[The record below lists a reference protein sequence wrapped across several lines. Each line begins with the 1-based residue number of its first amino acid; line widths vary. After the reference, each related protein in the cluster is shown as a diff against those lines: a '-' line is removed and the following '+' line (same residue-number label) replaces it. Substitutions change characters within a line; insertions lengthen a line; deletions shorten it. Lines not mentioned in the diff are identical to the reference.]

1 MKYAAINI
9 GPIVDTISMARKP
22 RELWAASYL
31 FSFLMEC
38 IINAIKEKGK
48 TIVSPASLDSDGNI
62 GVGLYP
68 DRIYLKDITDE
79 ELKDVMDEAFRTFS
93 AETKIGSDYI
103 NVMYVSIESE
113 DGEGVIKTLN
123 RLLDCTELYN
133 RPVKDESRVGV
144 LGLIQKKNDS
154 PLFKHAFGDS
164 EFEIQTLGEIA
175 TYQLSKLEG
184 KAEVWKK
191 LCIDARKKEEDNGVV
206 DLEPAEDKFYK
217 QIKTE
222 FKNDYHSYHK
232 YICVVQ
238 ADGDNMGSIISALK
252 NEEVMTLSAALLD
265 YGKAAC
271 QKIKDFGG
279 LPVYAGGDDL
289 LFLAPVVSD
298 KGNIFG
304 LLSDIDA
311 CYKETVDEAMGENKI
326 SRPEKDGKE
335 LHTSLSY
342 GLSVSY
348 YKYPLYEALKS
359 ARESLFDT
367 AKNVQGKNAIAWC
380 LRKHSGTGFS
390 GSVCKDTSEGSVYQ
404 IFTTLMTGSE
414 SEKVISAIAHKL
426 RQNEDLLEIIRN
438 GGDREN
444 RVTAF
449 YHKVMEEENPDRD
462 SYLKYTREL
471 LCALFDSYV
480 ETDKDKK
487 GDTKPITNILT
498 TMYGMLR
505 TAKFINGEGDDDE

>member
-9 GPIVDTISMARKP
+9 GPIIDTISMARKP

-38 IINAIKEKGK
+38 IIEEIKKKGK
-48 TIVSPASLDSDGNI
+48 TIVSPASLDSDGKI

-79 ELKDVMDEAFRTFS
+79 ELKDVVDKAFGTFS
-93 AETKIGSDYI
+93 KEIKIGRDYI

-133 RPVKDESRVGV
+133 RPVSDECRGNV
-144 LGLIQKKNDS
+144 LDLIQEKYGS
-154 PLFKHAFGDS
+154 PLFKHAFGKS
-164 EFEIQTLGEIA
+164 EFKIQTLEEIA
-175 TYQLSKLEG
+175 TYQLSKLKG
-184 KAEVWKK
+184 KEEVWEK
-191 LCIDARKKEEDNGVV
+191 LCNVAREKENNDKTV
-206 DLEPAEDKFYK
+206 DLEAAEDEFYK

-252 NEEVMTLSAALLD
+252 NEEVMTLSAALLK
-265 YGKAAC
+265 YGEEAC
-271 QKIKDFGG
+271 QEIKDFGG
-279 LPVYAGGDDL
+279 LPIYAGGDDL

-298 KGNIFG
+298 QGNIFG
-304 LLSDIDA
+304 LLSKIDA

-335 LHTSLSY
+335 LHTTLSY

-359 ARESLFDT
+359 ARELLFSA

-390 GSVCKDTSEGSVYQ
+390 GSFCKDASGGQVYK
-404 IFTTLMTGSE
+404 IFKKLMTGSE

-438 GGDREN
+438 GGDIEN

-462 SYLKYTREL
+462 SYLKYTRNL
-471 LCALFDSYV
+471 FCALLGS
-480 ETDKDKK
+480 EEGKTR
-487 GDTKPITNILT
+487 PITDILT

>member
-9 GPIVDTISMARKP
+9 GPIIDTISMARKP

-38 IINAIKEKGK
+38 IIEEIKKKGK
-48 TIVSPASLDSDGNI
+48 TIVSPASLDSNKKI

-79 ELKDVMDEAFRTFS
+79 ELKDVVDKAFGTFS
-93 AETKIGSDYI
+93 AKTEIGRDYI

-113 DGEGVIKTLN
+113 DGEGVIKILN

-133 RPVKDESRVGV
+133 RPVTDESRGNV
-144 LGLIQKKNDS
+144 LDLIQKKYGS
-154 PLFKHAFGDS
+154 TLFMHAFGYPKFKIRAL
-164 EFEIQTLGEIA
+164 EKIA
-175 TYQLSKLEG
+175 TYQLLKL
-184 KAEVWKK
+184 KDQAEIEKEP
-191 LCIDARKKEEDNGVV
+191 CDEAREKENKDETV
-206 DLEPAEDKFYK
+206 DLETTEDEFYK
-217 QIKTE
+217 QIKAK
-222 FKNDYHSYHK
+222 FKNDYHSYYK

-279 LPVYAGGDDL
+279 LPIYAGGDDL

-298 KGNIFG
+298 QGNIFG
-304 LLSDIDA
+304 LLSEIDD
-311 CYKETVDEAMGENKI
+311 CYKKTVDEAMGENKI

-359 ARESLFDT
+359 ARELLFGA

-390 GSVCKDTSEGSVYQ
+390 GSVCKDTSEGSVYR

-426 RQNEDLLEIIRN
+426 RQNEDLLEIIRKKK
-438 GGDREN
+438 DKN

-449 YHKVMEEENPDRD
+449 YHKVMEEENPEKD

-471 LCALFDSYV
+471 LCALFDSD
-480 ETDKDKK
+480 EGKTR
-487 GDTKPITNILT
+487 PITDILT

>member
-9 GPIVDTISMARKP
+9 GPIIDTISMARKP

-38 IINAIKEKGK
+38 IIEEIKKKGK
-48 TIVSPASLDSDGNI
+48 TIVSPASLDSNKKI

-68 DRIYLKDITDE
+68 DRIYLKDIKDE
-79 ELKDVMDEAFRTFS
+79 ELKDVVDKAFGTFS
-93 AETKIGSDYI
+93 AKTEIGRDYI

-123 RLLDCTELYN
+123 QLLDCTELYN
-133 RPVKDESRVGV
+133 RPVSDKSRGDV
-144 LGLIQKKNDS
+144 LDLIQEKYGS
-154 PLFKHAFGDS
+154 PLFMHAFGYPKFKIRAL
-164 EFEIQTLGEIA
+164 EKIA
-175 TYQLSKLEG
+175 TYQLLKLKDQAEIEKKPCDEAREKENKD
-184 KAEVWKK
+184 KA
-191 LCIDARKKEEDNGVV
+191 V
-206 DLEPAEDKFYK
+206 DLETTEDEFYK
-217 QIKTE
+217 QIKAK

-252 NEEVMTLSAALLD
+252 NEEVMTLSAALLG
-265 YGKAAC
+265 YGEKAC
-271 QKIKDFGG
+271 GMIKEFGG
-279 LPVYAGGDDL
+279 LPIYAGGDDL

-298 KGNIFG
+298 QGNIFG
-304 LLSDIDA
+304 LLSKIDA

-326 SRPEKDGKE
+326 SRPEKDGE
-335 LHTSLSY
+335 ALHTTLSY

-359 ARESLFDT
+359 ARELLFNT

-390 GSVCKDTSEGSVYQ
+390 GSFCKDASKGKVYQ
-404 IFTTLMTGSE
+404 IFTKLMTCSE
-414 SEKVISAIAHKL
+414 SEEVISAIAHKL
-426 RQNEDLLEIIRN
+426 RQNEDLLEIIRKKK
-438 GGDREN
+438 DKN

-449 YHKVMEEENPDRD
+449 YHKVMEEENPEKD

-471 LCALFDSYV
+471 LCALFDSD
-480 ETDKDKK
+480 EGNTR
-487 GDTKPITNILT
+487 PITDILT

-505 TAKFINGEGDDDE
+505 TAKFINGEGDSDE

>member
-9 GPIVDTISMARKP
+9 GPIVGTISMARKP

-38 IINAIKEKGK
+38 IIKTIKEKGK
-48 TIVSPASLDSDGNI
+48 TIISPASVEGDEKI

-68 DRIYLKDITDE
+68 DRIYLEDITDE
-79 ELKDVMDEAFRTFS
+79 ELKDVVDKAFLAFAGTG
-93 AETKIGSDYI
+93 IGQDYV

-113 DGEGVIKTLN
+113 KGEGVIRKLN
-123 RLLDCTELYN
+123 QLLDCTELYN
-133 RPVKDESRVGV
+133 RPVRDKSREDV
-144 LGLIQKKNDS
+144 LKLIQEKYGS
-154 PLFKHAFGDS
+154 SLFRHAFGNS
-164 EFEIQTLGEIA
+164 KFEIQTLGEIA

-184 KAEVWKK
+184 KAEVWEN
-191 LCIDARKKEEDNGVV
+191 LCAGAREKEENNG
-206 DLEPAEDKFYK
+206 AEDLKKAEDEFYK
-217 QIKTE
+217 KIKVA
-222 FKNDYHSYHK
+222 FKEYYHSYHK

-252 NEEVMTLSAALLD
+252 NEEVMTLSAALLE
-265 YGKAAC
+265 YGKEAC
-271 QKIKDFGG
+271 QKIRDFGG
-279 LPVYAGGDDL
+279 LPIYAGGDDL

-304 LLSDIDA
+304 LLSEIDGF
-311 CYKETVDEAMGENKI
+311 YKETVDGAIDKNNI
-326 SRPEKDGKE
+326 IRPEKDGEK

-367 AKNVQGKNAIAWC
+367 AKNVQGKDAIAWC

-390 GSVCKDTSEGSVYQ
+390 GSFCKNASGGKVYQ
-404 IFTTLMTGSE
+404 AFTNLMGCSVKEET
-414 SEKVISAIAHKL
+414 VSAIAHKL
-426 RQNEDLLEIIRN
+426 RQNEDLLEIIRKSE
-438 GGDREN
+438 DKESRM
-444 RVTAF
+444 TAF
-449 YHKVMEEENPDRD
+449 YHKVMEEENPEKD
-462 SYLKYTREL
+462 SYLKDTRGL

-480 ETDKDKK
+480 ETKEDKEGK
-487 GDTKPITNILT
+487 TRPITKILT

-505 TAKFINGEGDDDE
+505 TAKFINGEGDEDE

>member
-38 IINAIKEKGK
+38 IIKTIKEKGK
-48 TIVSPASLDSDGNI
+48 TIISPASVEGDEKI

-68 DRIYLKDITDE
+68 DRIYLEDITDE
-79 ELKDVMDEAFRTFS
+79 ELKDVVDKAFLAFAGTG
-93 AETKIGSDYI
+93 IGQDYV

-113 DGEGVIKTLN
+113 DGEGVIKKLN

-133 RPVKDESRVGV
+133 RPVRDKSREGV
-144 LGLIQKKNDS
+144 LGLIQSKKDS
-154 PLFKHAFGDS
+154 SLFRHAFGNP
-164 EFEIQTLGEIA
+164 EFNIQTLGEIA

-191 LCIDARKKEEDNGVV
+191 LCADARKEEEKNG
-206 DLEPAEDKFYK
+206 AEDLKKAEDGFYK
-217 QIKTE
+217 KIKVA
-222 FKNDYHSYHK
+222 FKEYYHSYHK

-252 NEEVMTLSAALLD
+252 NEEVMTLSAALLE
-265 YGKAAC
+265 YGKGAC
-271 QKIKDFGG
+271 QKIRNFGG
-279 LPVYAGGDDL
+279 LPIYAGGDDL

-304 LLSDIDA
+304 LLSGIDSL
-311 CYKETVDEAMGENKI
+311 YKETVDGAIDKNNI
-326 SRPEKDGKE
+326 IRPEKDGEK

-367 AKNVQGKNAIAWC
+367 AKNVRGKDAIAWC

-390 GSVCKDTSEGSVYQ
+390 GSFCKNASGGKVYQ
-404 IFTTLMTGSE
+404 AFTNLMGCSVKEET
-414 SEKVISAIAHKL
+414 VSAIAHKL
-426 RQNEDLLEIIRN
+426 RQNEDLLERIRKSK
-438 GGDREN
+438 DKESRM
-444 RVTAF
+444 TAF
-449 YHKVMEEENPDRD
+449 YHKVMEEENPEKD
-462 SYLKYTREL
+462 SYLKDTRGL

>member
-38 IINAIKEKGK
+38 IIKTIKEKGK
-48 TIVSPASLDSDGNI
+48 TIISPASVEGDEKI

-68 DRIYLKDITDE
+68 DRIYLEDITDE
-79 ELKDVMDEAFRTFS
+79 ELKDVVDKAFLAFAGTD
-93 AETKIGSDYI
+93 IGQDYV

-113 DGEGVIKTLN
+113 DGEGVIRKLN

-133 RPVKDESRVGV
+133 RPVGDESREGV
-144 LGLIQKKNDS
+144 LGLIQSKKDS
-154 PLFKHAFGDS
+154 SLFRHAFGNP
-164 EFEIQTLGEIA
+164 EFNIQTLGEIA

-191 LCIDARKKEEDNGVV
+191 LCIDARKKEENKRAVE
-206 DLEPAEDKFYK
+206 LEKAEDEFYK
-217 QIKTE
+217 QIKAE

-252 NEEVMTLSAALLD
+252 NEEVMTLSAALLG
-265 YGKAAC
+265 YGEKAC
-271 QKIKDFGG
+271 GMIKEFGG
-279 LPVYAGGDDL
+279 LPIYAGGDDL

-304 LLSDIDA
+304 LLSEIDD
-311 CYKETVDEAMGENKI
+311 CYKKTVDEAIDKNNI
-326 SRPEKDGKE
+326 SRPKKDGKE

-359 ARESLFDT
+359 ARELLFDT
-367 AKNVQGKNAIAWC
+367 AKNVQEKNAIAWC

-390 GSVCKDTSEGSVYQ
+390 GSFCKDASGGQVYQ
-404 IFTTLMTGSE
+404 IFTKLMTCSE

-426 RQNEDLLEIIRN
+426 RQNEDLLEIIRKSK
-438 GGDREN
+438 DKESRM
-444 RVTAF
+444 TAF
-449 YHKVMEEENPDRD
+449 YHKVMEEENPEKD
-462 SYLKYTREL
+462 SYLKDTRGL

-480 ETDKDKK
+480 ETKEDKEGK
-487 GDTKPITNILT
+487 TRPITKILT

-505 TAKFINGEGDDDE
+505 TAKFINGEGDEDE

>member
-9 GPIVDTISMARKP
+9 GPIIDTISMARKP

-38 IINAIKEKGK
+38 IIKAIKEKGK
-48 TIVSPASLDSDGNI
+48 TIVSPASLDSNKKI

-68 DRIYLKDITDE
+68 DRIYLRDITDE
-79 ELKDVMDEAFRTFS
+79 ELKDVVNEALGTFS
-93 AETKIGSDYI
+93 EEIKIGGDYVYVRDYI

-113 DGEGVIKTLN
+113 DGKDVIKTLN

-133 RPVKDESRVGV
+133 RPVSDECRGNV
-144 LGLIQKKNDS
+144 LRLIQEKKDS
-154 PLFKHAFGDS
+154 PLFKHAFGNS
-164 EFEIQTLGEIA
+164 EFKIQTLEEIA
-175 TYQLSKLEG
+175 TYQLSKLKG
-184 KAEVWKK
+184 KEEVWKK
-191 LCIDARKKEEDNGVV
+191 SCNEAREKENNDKTV
-206 DLEPAEDKFYK
+206 DLEAVEDEFYK
-217 QIKTE
+217 QIKAK

-252 NEEVMTLSAALLD
+252 NEEVMTLSAALLG
-265 YGKAAC
+265 YGEKAC
-271 QKIKDFGG
+271 GMIKKFGG
-279 LPVYAGGDDL
+279 LPIYAGGDDL

-304 LLSDIDA
+304 LLSEIDD
-311 CYKETVDEAMGENKI
+311 CYKKTVDKAMDESKI
-326 SRPEKDGKE
+326 KRPEKDGKK
-335 LHTSLSY
+335 LHTTLSY

-359 ARESLFDT
+359 ARELLFDT
-367 AKNVQGKNAIAWC
+367 AKNVQEKNAIAWC

-390 GSVCKDTSEGSVYQ
+390 GSFCKNASGGQVYL
-404 IFTTLMTGSE
+404 IFTKLMTCSE
-414 SEKVISAIAHKL
+414 SEEVISAIAHKL

-438 GGDREN
+438 REDREN

-449 YHKVMEEENPDRD
+449 YHKVMEEENPEKD

-471 LCALFDSYV
+471 LCALFDSD
-480 ETDKDKK
+480 EGNTR
-487 GDTKPITNILT
+487 PITDILT

-505 TAKFINGEGDDDE
+505 TAKFINGEGDSDE

>member
-38 IINAIKEKGK
+38 IIKTIKEKGK
-48 TIVSPASLDSDGNI
+48 TIVSPASVEGDEKI

-68 DRIYLKDITDE
+68 DRIYLEDITDE
-79 ELKDVMDEAFRTFS
+79 ELKDVVDKAFLAFAGTG
-93 AETKIGSDYI
+93 IGQDYV

-113 DGEGVIKTLN
+113 DGEGVIRKLN

-133 RPVKDESRVGV
+133 RPVRDESREGV
-144 LGLIQKKNDS
+144 LGLIQSKKDS
-154 PLFKHAFGDS
+154 SLFEHAFGNP
-164 EFEIQTLGEIA
+164 EFNIQTLGEIA

-184 KAEVWKK
+184 KAGVWEK
-191 LCIDARKKEEDNGVV
+191 LCVFAREKEENNG
-206 DLEPAEDKFYK
+206 AEDEFYK
-217 QIKTE
+217 KIKVA
-222 FKNDYHSYHK
+222 FKEYYHSYHK

-252 NEEVMTLSAALLD
+252 NEEVMTLSAALLE
-265 YGKAAC
+265 YGKGAC
-271 QKIKDFGG
+271 QKIRDFGG
-279 LPVYAGGDDL
+279 LPIYAGGDDL

-304 LLSDIDA
+304 LLSEIDGF
-311 CYKETVDEAMGENKI
+311 YKETVDGAIDGNNI
-326 SRPEKDGKE
+326 IRPEKDGEK

-390 GSVCKDTSEGSVYQ
+390 GSFCKDTSKGQVYR

-426 RQNEDLLEIIRN
+426 RQNEDLLEIIRKKK
-438 GGDREN
+438 DKN

-449 YHKVMEEENPDRD
+449 YYKVMEEENPEKD
-462 SYLKYTREL
+462 SYLKYTRKL

-480 ETDKDKK
+480 ETDEDKK

>member
-38 IINAIKEKGK
+38 IIKTIKEKGK
-48 TIVSPASLDSDGNI
+48 TIISPASVEGDEKI

-68 DRIYLKDITDE
+68 DRIYLEDITDE
-79 ELKDVMDEAFRTFS
+79 ELKDVVDKAFRTFS
-93 AETKIGSDYI
+93 AGTDIGQDYV

-113 DGEGVIKTLN
+113 DGEGVIKKLN
-123 RLLDCTELYN
+123 RLLDCMELYN
-133 RPVKDESRVGV
+133 RPVRDKSREDV
-144 LGLIQKKNDS
+144 LKLIQSKKDS
-154 PLFKHAFGDS
+154 SLFRHAFGNP
-164 EFEIQTLGEIA
+164 EFNIQTLGEIA

-191 LCIDARKKEEDNGVV
+191 LCADARKEEENNG
-206 DLEPAEDKFYK
+206 AEDLKKAEDEFYK
-217 QIKTE
+217 KIKVA
-222 FKNDYHSYHK
+222 FKEYYHSYHK

-252 NEEVMTLSAALLD
+252 NEEVMTLSAALLE
-265 YGKAAC
+265 YGEKAC
-271 QKIKDFGG
+271 GMIKEFGG
-279 LPVYAGGDDL
+279 LPIYAGGDDL

-304 LLSDIDA
+304 LLSEIDD
-311 CYKETVDEAMGENKI
+311 CYKKTVDEAIDKNNI
-326 SRPEKDGKE
+326 SRPKKDGKE

-359 ARESLFDT
+359 ARELLFDT

-390 GSVCKDTSEGSVYQ
+390 GSFCKDASGGQVYQ

-426 RQNEDLLEIIRN
+426 RLNEDLLEIIRN
-438 GGDREN
+438 GGDREK
-444 RVTAF
+444 RMAAF
-449 YHKVMEEENPDRD
+449 YHKVMEEENPENET
-462 SYLKYTREL
+462 YLKYTREL

-480 ETDKDKK
+480 ETKEDKEGK
-487 GDTKPITNILT
+487 TRPITKILT

>member
-38 IINAIKEKGK
+38 IIKTIKEKGK
-48 TIVSPASLDSDGNI
+48 TIISPASVEGDEKI

-68 DRIYLKDITDE
+68 DRIYLEDITDE
-79 ELKDVMDEAFRTFS
+79 ELKDVVDKAFLAFAGTG
-93 AETKIGSDYI
+93 IGQDYV

-113 DGEGVIKTLN
+113 DGEGVIKKLN
-123 RLLDCTELYN
+123 RLLDCMELYN
-133 RPVKDESRVGV
+133 RPVRDESREGV
-144 LGLIQKKNDS
+144 LGLIQSKKDS
-154 PLFKHAFGDS
+154 SLFRHAFGNP
-164 EFEIQTLGEIA
+164 EFNIQTLGEIA
-175 TYQLSKLEG
+175 TYQLSKLESRAG
-184 KAEVWKK
+184 VWEN
-191 LCIDARKKEEDNGVV
+191 LYAGAREKEKDNGAVDLKKEED
-206 DLEPAEDKFYK
+206 EFYK
-217 QIKTE
+217 QIKAT
-222 FKNDYHSYHK
+222 FKEYYHSYHK

-252 NEEVMTLSAALLD
+252 NEEVMTLSAALLE
-265 YGKAAC
+265 YGKGAC
-271 QKIKDFGG
+271 RKIRDFGG
-279 LPVYAGGDDL
+279 LPIYAGGDDL

-304 LLSDIDA
+304 LLSEIDGL
-311 CYKETVDEAMGENKI
+311 YKKTVDGAIDGNKI
-326 SRPEKDGKE
+326 IRPEKDGEK

-367 AKNVQGKNAIAWC
+367 AKNVQGKDAIAWC

-390 GSVCKDTSEGSVYQ
+390 GSFCKNASGGKVYQ
-404 IFTTLMTGSE
+404 AFKKLMGRSVKEET
-414 SEKVISAIAHKL
+414 VSAIAHKL

-438 GGDREN
+438 GTDREN
-444 RVTAF
+444 RMTAF
-449 YHKVMEEENPDRD
+449 YHKVMEEENPEKD
-462 SYLKYTREL
+462 SYLKDTREL
-471 LCALFDSYV
+471 LCALFGSYV
-480 ETDKDKK
+480 ETKEDKEGK
-487 GDTKPITNILT
+487 TRPITKILT

-505 TAKFINGEGDDDE
+505 TAKFINGEGDEDE

>member
-38 IINAIKEKGK
+38 IIKTIKEKGK
-48 TIVSPASLDSDGNI
+48 TIISPASVEGDEKI

-68 DRIYLKDITDE
+68 DRIYLEDITDE
-79 ELKDVMDEAFRTFS
+79 ELKDVVDKAFGTFS
-93 AETKIGSDYI
+93 AKTEIGRDYI

-123 RLLDCTELYN
+123 QLLDCTELYN
-133 RPVKDESRVGV
+133 RPVTDESRGNV
-144 LGLIQKKNDS
+144 LDLIQKKYGS
-154 PLFKHAFGDS
+154 TLFMHAFGYPKFKIRAL
-164 EFEIQTLGEIA
+164 EKIA
-175 TYQLSKLEG
+175 TYQLLKL
-184 KAEVWKK
+184 KDQAEIEKEP
-191 LCIDARKKEEDNGVV
+191 CDEAREKENKDETV
-206 DLEPAEDKFYK
+206 DLETTEDEFYK
-217 QIKTE
+217 QIKAE

-252 NEEVMTLSAALLD
+252 NEEVMTLSAALLE
-265 YGKAAC
+265 YGKGAC
-271 QKIKDFGG
+271 QKIRNFGG
-279 LPVYAGGDDL
+279 LPIYAGGDDL

-304 LLSDIDA
+304 LLSGIDSL
-311 CYKETVDEAMGENKI
+311 YKETVDGAIDKNNI
-326 SRPEKDGKE
+326 IRPEKDGEK

-367 AKNVQGKNAIAWC
+367 AKNVRGKDAIAWH

-390 GSVCKDTSEGSVYQ
+390 GAFCKDASKGQVYQ
-404 IFTTLMTGSE
+404 IFTKLMTCSE

-438 GGDREN
+438 GTDREN
-444 RVTAF
+444 RMTAF
-449 YHKVMEEENPDRD
+449 YHKVMEEENPKKD
-462 SYLKYTREL
+462 SYLKDTRGL

-480 ETDKDKK
+480 ETKEDKEGK
-487 GDTKPITNILT
+487 TRPITKILT

-505 TAKFINGEGDDDE
+505 TAKFINGEGDEDE

>member
-9 GPIVDTISMARKP
+9 GPIIDTISMARKP

-38 IINAIKEKGK
+38 IIEEIKKKGK
-48 TIVSPASLDSDGNI
+48 TIVSPASLDSNKKI

-68 DRIYLKDITDE
+68 DRIYLKDIKDE
-79 ELKDVMDEAFRTFS
+79 ELKDVVDKAFGTFS
-93 AETKIGSDYI
+93 AKTEIGRDYI

-123 RLLDCTELYN
+123 QLLDCTELYN
-133 RPVKDESRVGV
+133 RPVSDKSRGDV
-144 LGLIQKKNDS
+144 LDLIQKKYGS
-154 PLFKHAFGDS
+154 TLFMHAFGYPKFKIRAL
-164 EFEIQTLGEIA
+164 EKIA
-175 TYQLSKLEG
+175 TYQLLKLKDQAEIEKKPCDEAREKENKD
-184 KAEVWKK
+184 KA
-191 LCIDARKKEEDNGVV
+191 V
-206 DLEPAEDKFYK
+206 DLETTEDEFYK
-217 QIKTE
+217 QIKAE

-252 NEEVMTLSAALLD
+252 NEEVMTLSAALLG
-265 YGKAAC
+265 YGEKAC
-271 QKIKDFGG
+271 GMIKEFGG
-279 LPVYAGGDDL
+279 LPIYAGGDDL

-298 KGNIFG
+298 QGNIFG
-304 LLSDIDA
+304 LLSKIDA
-311 CYKETVDEAMGENKI
+311 CYKETVDKAMDESKI
-326 SRPEKDGKE
+326 KRPEKDGKK
-335 LHTSLSY
+335 LHTTLSY

-367 AKNVQGKNAIAWC
+367 AKNVRGKNAIAWC

-390 GSVCKDTSEGSVYQ
+390 GSFCKNASNGQVYQ
-404 IFTTLMTGSE
+404 IFKSLMDCSVKEET
-414 SEKVISAIAHKL
+414 ISAIAHKL
-426 RQNEDLLEIIRN
+426 RQNEALLEIIRKKK
-438 GGDREN
+438 DKN

-471 LCALFDSYV
+471 LCALLGSEDG
-480 ETDKDKK
+480 ETR
-487 GDTKPITNILT
+487 PITDILT

-505 TAKFINGEGDDDE
+505 TAKFINGEGDSDE

>member
-9 GPIVDTISMARKP
+9 GPIIDTISMARKP

-38 IINAIKEKGK
+38 IIEEIKKKGK
-48 TIVSPASLDSDGNI
+48 TIVSPASLDSNKKI

-79 ELKDVMDEAFRTFS
+79 ELKDVVDKAFGTFS
-93 AETKIGSDYI
+93 AKTEIGRDYI

-133 RPVKDESRVGV
+133 RPVTDESRGNV
-144 LGLIQKKNDS
+144 LDLIQKKYGS
-154 PLFKHAFGDS
+154 PLFMHTFGYS
-164 EFEIQTLGEIA
+164 KFKIRALEKIA
-175 TYQLSKLEG
+175 TYQLLKL
-184 KAEVWKK
+184 KDQAEIEKEP
-191 LCIDARKKEEDNGVV
+191 CDEAREKENKDETV
-206 DLEPAEDKFYK
+206 DLETTEDEFYK
-217 QIKTE
+217 QIKAK

-265 YGKAAC
+265 YGKTAC
-271 QKIKDFGG
+271 QKLKDFGG
-279 LPVYAGGDDL
+279 LPIYAGGDDL

-298 KGNIFG
+298 QGNIFG
-304 LLSDIDA
+304 LLSEIDD
-311 CYKETVDEAMGENKI
+311 CYKKTVDEAMGENKI

-359 ARESLFDT
+359 ARELLFGA

-390 GSVCKDTSEGSVYQ
+390 GSFCKDASGGQVYQ
-404 IFTTLMTGSE
+404 IFTKLMTCSE
-414 SEKVISAIAHKL
+414 SEEVISAIAHKL
-426 RQNEDLLEIIRN
+426 RQNEDLLEIIRKKK
-438 GGDREN
+438 DKN

-449 YHKVMEEENPDRD
+449 YHKVMEEENPEKD

-471 LCALFDSYV
+471 LCALFDSD
-480 ETDKDKK
+480 EGNTR
-487 GDTKPITNILT
+487 PITDILT

-505 TAKFINGEGDDDE
+505 TAKFINGEGDSDE

>member
-9 GPIVDTISMARKP
+9 GPIIDTISMARKP

-38 IINAIKEKGK
+38 IIEEIKKKGK
-48 TIVSPASLDSDGNI
+48 TIVSPASLDSNKKI

-79 ELKDVMDEAFRTFS
+79 ELKDVVDKAFGTFS
-93 AETKIGSDYI
+93 KEIKIGRDYI

-133 RPVKDESRVGV
+133 RPVKDKSRVGV

-154 PLFKHAFGDS
+154 PLFRHTFDNS

-175 TYQLSKLEG
+175 TYQLSKLKGQE
-184 KAEVWKK
+184 EVWKK
-191 LCIDARKKEEDNGVV
+191 LCNEAREKENKDKAV
-206 DLEPAEDKFYK
+206 DLETTEDEFYK
-217 QIKTE
+217 QIKAK

-252 NEEVMTLSAALLD
+252 NEEVMTLSAALLG
-265 YGKAAC
+265 YGEKAC
-271 QKIKDFGG
+271 GMIKEFGG
-279 LPVYAGGDDL
+279 LPIYAGGDDL

-298 KGNIFG
+298 QGNIFG
-304 LLSDIDA
+304 LLSKIDA
-311 CYKETVDEAMGENKI
+311 CYKETVDEVMGENKI
-326 SRPEKDGKE
+326 SRPEKDGE
-335 LHTSLSY
+335 ALHTTLSY

-390 GSVCKDTSEGSVYQ
+390 GSFCKNASGGQVYQ
-404 IFTTLMTGSE
+404 IFTKLMTCSE
-414 SEKVISAIAHKL
+414 SEEVISAIAHKL

-438 GGDREN
+438 REDREN

-449 YHKVMEEENPDRD
+449 YHKVMEEENPEKD

-471 LCALFDSYV
+471 LCALFDSD
-480 ETDKDKK
+480 EGNTR
-487 GDTKPITNILT
+487 PITDILT

-505 TAKFINGEGDDDE
+505 TAKFINGEGDSDE

>member
-9 GPIVDTISMARKP
+9 GPIIDTISMARKP

-38 IINAIKEKGK
+38 IIEEIKKKGK
-48 TIVSPASLDSDGNI
+48 TIVSPASLDSDKKI

-79 ELKDVMDEAFRTFS
+79 ELKDVVDKAFCTFS
-93 AETKIGSDYI
+93 AKTEIGRDYI

-133 RPVKDESRVGV
+133 RPVKDESRVRV

-154 PLFKHAFGDS
+154 PLFEHAFNNS

-191 LCIDARKKEEDNGVV
+191 LCADARKKEENNGAV
-206 DLEPAEDKFYK
+206 DLKKEEDEFYK
-217 QIKTE
+217 QIKAT
-222 FKNDYHSYHK
+222 FKEYYHSYHK

-252 NEEVMTLSAALLD
+252 NEEVMTLSAALLE
-265 YGKAAC
+265 YGKEAC
-271 QKIKDFGG
+271 QKIRDFGG
-279 LPVYAGGDDL
+279 LPIYAGGDDL

-304 LLSDIDA
+304 LLSGIDSL
-311 CYKETVDEAMGENKI
+311 YKETVDGAIDKNNI
-326 SRPEKDGKE
+326 IRPEKDGEK

-367 AKNVQGKNAIAWC
+367 AKNVRGKDAIAWH

-390 GSVCKDTSEGSVYQ
+390 GAFCKDASKGQVYQ
-404 IFTTLMTGSE
+404 IFTKLMTCSE

-438 GGDREN
+438 GTDREN

-449 YHKVMEEENPDRD
+449 YHKVMEEENPEKD
-462 SYLKYTREL
+462 SYLKDTRGL

-505 TAKFINGEGDDDE
+505 TAKFINGEGDEDE